1 MRRWALAIGLLLMIA
16 GIFILNQGVQIITPF
31 AGFLGLVSHVQ
42 TERLVIP
49 QTLLTVPA
57 SSNVFLPADLR
68 GGVQVK
74 GSLVVGVGQEVG
86 FYVMDEG
93 NFSLWRAGKPS
104 IILLAKPSAVSY
116 NFTITPQA
124 TGTYYFVFDNQ
135 DTARRVVI
143 FSLSVVEDTTVLS
156 PLVEYAGYLVFA
168 LGIVMFAIGA
178 RTGKPRPKPE
188 VAPAVTPAVPLA
200 TRVHCRFCG
209 AEIARD
215 QMFCEKCGRA
225 QR

>member
-1 MRRWALAIGLLLMIA
+1 
-16 GIFILNQGVQIITPF
+16 
-31 AGFLGLVSHVQ
+31 VQ

-57 SSNVFLPADLR
+57 SSNTFLSADLR

-74 GSLVVGVGQEVG
+74 GSLVVGVGQEIG

-93 NFSLWRAGKPS
+93 NFTLWRAGKPS
-104 IILLAKPSAVSY
+104 LILLAKPTAVSY
-116 NFTITPQA
+116 NFTITPRG

-143 FSLSVVEDTTVLS
+143 FSLSMVEDTTVPS
-156 PLVEYAGYLVFA
+156 PVMEYAGYLAFA
-168 LGIVMFAIGA
+168 LGIVVFAIGA
-178 RTGKPRPKPE
+178 RTGRPKPKAE
-188 VAPAVTPAVPLA
+188 VAPVVTPA

-215 QMFCEKCGRA
+215 QLFCEKCGRA

>member
-16 GIFILNQGVQIITPF
+16 GIFVLSQGVQIITPF

-57 SSNVFLPADLR
+57 SSNAFLPADLR

-74 GSLVVGVGQEVG
+74 GSLVVGVGQEIG

-93 NFSLWRAGKPS
+93 NFTLWRAGKPS
-104 IILLAKPSAVSY
+104 LILLAKPTAISY
-116 NFTITPQA
+116 NFTITPQT

-143 FSLSVVEDTTVLS
+143 FSLSTVEDTTVLS
-156 PLVEYAGYLVFA
+156 PVIEYAGYLVFA

-188 VAPAVTPAVPLA
+188 VVPAATPA

-209 AEIARD
+209 AENATDRL
-215 QMFCEKCGRA
+215 FCEKCGRA